1 MSSDEPAPAA
11 QRRTVTTHRAVKAD
25 RTVKTRRTVK
35 IGITGPIGCGKSTIL
50 GWLAAR
56 GALVIDADHVAR
68 EVTAPGSPLVAEIVA
83 GFGSAVAGPNGSLDR
98 AALAAIVFNDP
109 AELRRLESIT
119 HPVIRRRILEQIGS
133 AETTG
138 VPFVA
143 LEAIR
148 LVEGGYP
155 GLLDEVWL
163 VTCDPPAQRSR
174 LAARGLG
181 LVDTQA
187 RIDAQ
192 ADLLVRARAVAT
204 RVIDTSGTPAV
215 TEAAVDRAL
224 QGARARAGR
233 GDHGKA

>member
-1 MSSDEPAPAA
+1 MSSDEPARAA
-11 QRRTVTTHRAVKAD
+11 PGSATTQRNVKTDPTVE
-25 RTVKTRRTVK
+25 TRRTVK

-56 GALVIDADHVAR
+56 GALVIDADQVAR

-109 AELRRLESIT
+109 AELRRLESII
-119 HPVIRRRILEQIGS
+119 HPVVRRRILEQIGS
-133 AETTG
+133 AETAG
-138 VPFVA
+138 VPVVA

-148 LVEGGYP
+148 LVDGGYP
-155 GLLDEVWL
+155 ALLDEVWL
-163 VTCDPPAQRSR
+163 VTCDPRAQRSR

-181 LVDTQA
+181 RDDAQA

-192 ADLLVRARAVAT
+192 SDLVAGARTVAT
-204 RVIDTSGTPAV
+204 TVIDTSGAPAV

-224 QGARARAGR
+224 RDALARAGR
-233 GDHGKA
+233 GAYGQA